1 MGISTTCRNYFFLYS
16 FLLSVLEGEGGG
28 ILCVVW
34 VSVSCGRT
42 NESTVL
48 SCGLS

>member
-28 ILCVVW
+28 GGD
-34 VSVSCGRT
+34 SVCGVGECELRA
-42 NESTVL
+42 NE
-48 SCGLS
+48 